1 MTRADGKPE
10 QRRDG
15 WMYEGR
21 AERYSCMSAT
31 GHGVHDVIV
40 GCPPDIA
47 IWFLVLGATVKEGAL
62 GSY

>member
-1 MTRADGKPE
+1 
-10 QRRDG
+10 
-15 WMYEGR
+15 
-21 AERYSCMSAT
+21 MSAT